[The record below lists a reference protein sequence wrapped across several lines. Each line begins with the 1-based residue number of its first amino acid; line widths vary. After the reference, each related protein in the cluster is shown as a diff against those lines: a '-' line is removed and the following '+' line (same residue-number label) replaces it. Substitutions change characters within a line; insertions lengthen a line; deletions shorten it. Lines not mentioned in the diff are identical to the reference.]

1 MNDSR
6 VLLEVKARVE
16 DLEFVKR
23 KLTELNAKYVGK
35 FQQTDTYFEVPNGR
49 LKIREIAGYSPAQFI
64 YYEREDV
71 KESKKSRAFILKID
85 QPASFKAAIKKIL
98 KVKAIVQKTREIYE
112 FKGTKIHLDTVKGLG
127 RFVELE
133 KLTEENKSPT
143 RFDRQTLDEILEILQ
158 ISPTSFE
165 KFSYSELIKNKESPQ
180 K

>member
-71 KESKKSRAFILKID
+71 KESKK
-85 QPASFKAAIKKIL
+85 
-98 KVKAIVQKTREIYE
+98 
-112 FKGTKIHLDTVKGLG
+112 GTKIHLDTVKGLG